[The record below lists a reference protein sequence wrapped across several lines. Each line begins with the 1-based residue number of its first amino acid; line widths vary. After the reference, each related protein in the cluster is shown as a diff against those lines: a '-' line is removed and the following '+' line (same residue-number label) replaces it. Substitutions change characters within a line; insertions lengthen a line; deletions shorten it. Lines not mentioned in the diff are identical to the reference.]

1 MTYATKR
8 FYDANPKLSAA
19 FVAAVDEAAK
29 FIAANKR
36 EAARIYIELARV
48 KTTEDELMRMLNDPE
63 TRYSVAPDG
72 AMKYADFLHQIG
84 TIRTRPSG
92 WKDMFFPPVHD
103 QPGS

>member
-1 MTYATKR
+1 
-8 FYDANPKLSAA
+8 
-19 FVAAVDEAAK
+19 
-29 FIAANKR
+29 
-36 EAARIYIELARV
+36 
-48 KTTEDELMRMLNDPE
+48 MRMLNDPE

-72 AMKYADFLHQIG
+72 TMKYANFLHQIG